1 MPRHHNRAI
10 LSEITE
16 KQLDPNKEYVAG
28 KHGLTLSFNEKKKE
42 RKEGGQESESI
53 ASVPEVVATK
63 INYDEQTLKESVKQ
77 SSSSKDEE
85 QQEVQSPTTTEST
98 PPTSNEVED
107 SVEFDP
113 KSETNGEKDNKKKK
127 VNKPKL

>member
-16 KQLDPNKEYVAG
+16 KQLDPNKEYVVG

-42 RKEGGQESESI
+42 RNEGSKESI
-53 ASVPEVVATK
+53 VDIPEVS
-63 INYDEQTLKESVKQ
+63 INEQAQKEESVKLPL
-77 SSSSKDEE
+77 SSKDED
-85 QQEVQSPTTTEST
+85 QQEAQTLADVGSKQQA
-98 PPTSNEVED
+98 SNEVED
-107 SVEFDP
+107 PIE
-113 KSETNGEKDNKKKK
+113 SELKLETSGEKDNKKKK

>member
-42 RKEGGQESESI
+42 RTEGGQESTVSI
-53 ASVPEVVATK
+53 PETVATK
-63 INYDEQTLKESVKQ
+63 INDEQTLKESVKQ

>member
-28 KHGLTLSFNEKKKE
+28 KHGLTLSLNEKKKE
-42 RKEGGQESESI
+42 RNESGNESTI
-53 ASVPEVVATK
+53 SVPEVVVTK
-63 INYDEQTLKESVKQ
+63 ISNEQALKEESVKQ
-77 SSSSKDEE
+77 PLSSKDEDK
-85 QQEVQSPTTTEST
+85 QEAQTPTVVEST
-98 PPTSNEVED
+98 PLVSSETED
-107 SVEFDP
+107 SSEQES
-113 KSETNGEKDNKKKK
+113 KLETNGEKDNKKKK